1 MLGALPVDAMLIQ
14 SCFKM
19 LWVELKKVNHVFPSK
34 QRNKF
39 YTFQKQT
46 PFTIQQ
52 VVCVARTEMSPS
64 NKWLDFSA
72 VKPLV
77 FPVPGGPCTT
87 CNTEMQG
94 GSSWKSFENC
104 SQRRRTYSSL
114 LVVMMMMM
122 MMMMMMVMVMMMMVV
137 MMVMMVVMMMMMMMM
152 MISLTRWNLEE
163 TISTTAHWN
172 TLHMRMDRN
181 LILVNDNHIQSFK
194 VFVFRKSKILLPFV
208 PSIYLNLSSFQLL
221 CEDLSHFDTP
231 KAQSQT
237 VQVCVRAAF
246 RALLRSPRVF
256 PPNGA
261 PQGWHYV
268 LQYHSSHLP
277 PKPAVMSWFFDIGI
291 VVCAYNQAPNH
302 INKFR
307 KPLQL
312 AQLHSRLC
320 DGFRFSTCGCSKRVA
335 VWCNSCR
342 APLEVSF

>member
-64 NKWLDFSA
+64 NKWHDFSA

-87 CNTEMQG
+87 CNKEMQG

-122 MMMMMMVMVMMMMVV
+122 MMMMMTMMMMMMMVMVMMMMMMMMMMMVV
-137 MMVMMVVMMMMMMMM
+137 MMVMMVVMMVMMVMMMMMM

-194 VFVFRKSKILLPFV
+194 VLVFRKSKILLPFV

-268 LQYHSSHLP
+268 LSFFTFT
-277 PKPAVMSWFFDIGI
+277 PK
-291 VVCAYNQAPNH
+291 
-302 INKFR
+302 
-307 KPLQL
+307 
-312 AQLHSRLC
+312 
-320 DGFRFSTCGCSKRVA
+320 TCGDVMVFRHR
-335 VWCNSCR
+335 NSSVLQPGSETTT
-342 APLEVSF
+342 AGTAAFTPLWWI